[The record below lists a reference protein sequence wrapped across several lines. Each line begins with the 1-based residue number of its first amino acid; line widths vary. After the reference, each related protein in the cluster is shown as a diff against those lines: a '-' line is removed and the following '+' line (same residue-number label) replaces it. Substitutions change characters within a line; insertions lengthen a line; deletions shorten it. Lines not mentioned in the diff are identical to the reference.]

1 MILNIQ
7 SMILKDPGLENLD
20 ARESFFNI
28 KIASHSFAMTFI
40 NNSLLNA
47 TWYKM

>member
-20 ARESFFNI
+20 ARESLF
-28 KIASHSFAMTFI
+28 KAHLS
-40 NNSLLNA
+40 
-47 TWYKM
+47 YG